1 MPIALP
7 QLTQAPSCAYP
18 AAAPPV
24 SVAMTE
30 LPGRPCPYLPD
41 RVMTIRGFAAGRME
55 PGLYHAFM
63 DAGFRRN
70 GRVFYQP
77 ICRGCRRC
85 LPLRVPAGLFAPSR
99 SQRRSAERNRDVK
112 IQFGPPTFNDEKYDL
127 CERYLRL
134 RHGRDAVES
143 RESMQEFWLSS
154 PVTTLEFTYRD
165 GSGRLLAIGICDMC
179 AESLSSVY
187 FYYEPTEAGRGL
199 GTFGAMVELDFAATR
214 GIPYYYLGYWIQ
226 ECGAME
232 YKSRFRPCE
241 VMCPDGM
248 WRRPEDADANP
259 DPTAEDAL

>member
-1 MPIALP
+1 
-7 QLTQAPSCAYP
+7 
-18 AAAPPV
+18 
-24 SVAMTE
+24 
-30 LPGRPCPYLPD
+30 
-41 RVMTIRGFAAGRME
+41 
-55 PGLYHAFM
+55 
-63 DAGFRRN
+63 
-70 GRVFYQP
+70 
-77 ICRGCRRC
+77 
-85 LPLRVPAGLFAPSR
+85 
-99 SQRRSAERNRDVK
+99 
-112 IQFGPPTFNDEKYDL
+112 
-127 CERYLRL
+127 
-134 RHGRDAVES
+134 
-143 RESMQEFWLSS
+143 
-154 PVTTLEFTYRD
+154 
-165 GSGRLLAIGICDMC
+165 MC